1 MTHMDGVSAPGR
13 NCRDVGRL
21 RGAESR
27 TSISHRHL
35 PPHDTVRPVQQ
46 HDRFWMFFTSL
57 LHLVGYDLFYL
68 DF

>member
-1 MTHMDGVSAPGR
+1 MTHMDGVSAPGCD
-13 NCRDVGRL
+13 CRDVGRL

-27 TSISHRHL
+27 TSISHRHP
-35 PPHDTVRPVQQ
+35 PPHDTVRPVKQ

-57 LHLVGYDLFYL
+57 LHLVGYELFYL